1 MAYGTNGSGNGNGNG
16 SSRMSEFQLKEQMC
30 EIGRRIWLKG
40 FCAGNEGN
48 HSYRIAENRV
58 LCTPTGISKGF
69 LKPDDICTV
78 DMEGKQ
84 LAGKRKRTSEILMH
98 LAVYK
103 HRPDVKAVVHSHPP
117 HATAFAIA
125 GVELPTCIHPE
136 AEVFLGAVK
145 TAKYVTPGDTRL
157 GESLLPY
164 LKDSN
169 TILLQNHGTIT
180 FDVDLEGAY
189 YKLEIVDAYA
199 RILLLAKQIGTIRPL
214 DPNEMKELL
223 DLKVR
228 FGLDEP
234 RLKEGGTGLAC
245 STDFLSRVG
254 DVARKGRVAVDGGTA
269 PAPQAQTPQAIAP
282 GSDLRPSTA
291 VQVSPMEQAIHQ
303 MIPRDANM
311 SEADLETLVQTITDQ
326 IVASAQS

>member
-1 MAYGTNGSGNGNGNG
+1 MATHNGTNGSP
-16 SSRMSEFQLKEQMC
+16 RIPEFKLKEQMGD
-30 EIGRRIWLKG
+30 IGRRIWHKG

-48 HSYRIAENRV
+48 HSYRIGPDRV

-84 LAGKRKRTSEILMH
+84 VAGKRKRTSEILMH
-98 LAVYK
+98 LAIYK
-103 HRPDVKAVVHSHPP
+103 AREDVKAVVHSHPP

-164 LKDSN
+164 VKDSN
-169 TILLQNHGTIT
+169 TILLQNHGTVT

-189 YKLEIVDAYA
+189 YKLEIVDAYS
-199 RILLLAKQIGTIRPL
+199 RILLLAKQIGNIRPL
-214 DPNEMKELL
+214 AGSEMKELL
-223 DLKVR
+223 GLKQR
-228 FGLDEP
+228 FGLEEP
-234 RLKEGGTGLAC
+234 RLKDGGKNFTC
-245 STDFLSRVG
+245 STDFISRVG
-254 DVARKGRVAVDGGTA
+254 GDVATRGRMATEGGTA
-269 PAPQAQTPQAIAP
+269 PS
-282 GSDLRPSTA
+282 GSELRPSTA
-291 VQVSPMEQAIHQ
+291 VQPASPMEQLVHSLA
-303 MIPRDANM
+303 PAGNY
-311 SEADLETLVQTITDQ
+311 SEADVETLV
-326 IVASAQS
+326 